1 MKRFSICGIR
11 LGAALDIFSG
21 SDLGP
26 PIIIALG
33 RGAEGAPVSIRMPL
47 GAGSFGSVAD
57 PAAELASLD
66 PAATS
71 TFGGQRPLS
80 ADPRPSGQILPHTTP
95 TCPLTRARRIWSG
108 SFIGSDLKRT

>member
-11 LGAALDIFSG
+11 SGAALDIFSG

-26 PIIIALG
+26 PIIIAPG
-33 RGAEGAPVSIRMPL
+33 RGAEGAPVSVRMPL

-80 ADPRPSGQILPHTTP
+80 AVQ
-95 TCPLTRARRIWSG
+95 
-108 SFIGSDLKRT
+108 